1 MAFAA
6 QISDNKVLVTD
17 KEAVEELYESV
28 WYGKLTDEGIELEL
42 VEACLLAER
51 QRIEIAKNGKKLDF
65 KDFYHLCCA
74 LDSKFIP
81 RYAVYHDLR
90 ERGLPVRVGFKGT
103 DFKVYERG
111 AKPKTAGEAKW
122 IVFAESEDYPC
133 EFNKLGKAIKL
144 AQNIRAL
151 ALWAVVDNDTDVTY
165 YIISTPNV

>member
-1 MAFAA
+1 MFAA
-6 QISDNKVLVTD
+6 ELTENKVVVTD
-17 KEAVEELYESV
+17 TDAVTELYEGV
-28 WYGKLTDEGIELEL
+28 WYGKKTDKGLELEL

-65 KDFYHLCCA
+65 KEFYHLCCA
-74 LDSKFIP
+74 LDSRFVP

-111 AKPKTAGEAKW
+111 AKPTTAAEAKW
-122 IVFAESEDYPC
+122 IIFAESEDYPC
-133 EFNKLGKAIKL
+133 EFTKLGKAIKL

-151 ALWAVVDNDTDVTY
+151 ALWAVVDNDGDVTY
-165 YIISTPNV
+165 YIISTPSV

>member
-6 QISDNKVLVTD
+6 ELIENKVVVTD
-17 KEAVEELYESV
+17 PEAVGELYESV
-28 WYGKLTDEGIELEL
+28 WYGKQTEQGIELEL
-42 VEACLLAER
+42 VEACLLVER
-51 QRIEIAKNGKKLDF
+51 TRIEISKGGKKLDF

-74 LDSKFIP
+74 LDARFIP

-111 AKPKTAGEAKW
+111 AKPTTAAEAKW

-151 ALWAVVDNDTDVTY
+151 ALWAVMDNDLDVTY

>member
-1 MAFAA
+1 MFAA
-6 QISDNKVLVTD
+6 ELTENKVVVTD
-17 KEAVEELYESV
+17 TDAVAELYEGV
-28 WYGKLTDEGIELEL
+28 WYGKKTDNGLELEL

-74 LDSKFIP
+74 LDSRFVP

-111 AKPKTAGEAKW
+111 AKPTTAAEAKW
-122 IVFAESEDYPC
+122 IIFAESEDYSC
-133 EFNKLGKAIKL
+133 EFAKLGKAIKL

-151 ALWAVVDNDTDVTY
+151 ALWAVVDNDGDVTY
-165 YIISTPNV
+165 YIISTPSV